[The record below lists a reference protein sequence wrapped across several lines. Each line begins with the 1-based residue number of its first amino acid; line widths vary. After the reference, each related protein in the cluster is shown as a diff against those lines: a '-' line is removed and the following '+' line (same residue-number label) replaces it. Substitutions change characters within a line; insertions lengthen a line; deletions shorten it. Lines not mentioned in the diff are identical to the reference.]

1 MTASKT
7 ARVAELRAA
16 AAEASTPAE
25 LAQLCASCCS
35 LCAECCQDYID
46 DPSEANETLCR
57 DMSGL
62 CSEICQRCSDALGG
76 ETAEAPPADAL
87 ADRVD
92 LALAGERMRERMTAF
107 VQNGVSFDLSRCPE
121 QHRERV
127 RQVLAEMHD
136 RRYIRNGMAEAERA
150 AATARDKAAARSRN
164 VEPAP
169 TPEPGPAK
177 LADLIGAM
185 PEAPNT
191 HDGRRYEEL
200 APRQKHDILIADREK
215 FNAMRDDWVARGKP
229 DAGPRDLVGA
239 ILNLARACGLDLSD
253 RPAAPQLEVVR

>member
-7 ARVAELRAA
+7 ARAAELRAA

-57 DMSGL
+57 AMSGL
-62 CSEICQRCSDALGG
+62 CSEICQRCSDAMGG
-76 ETAEAPPADAL
+76 AADAL

-92 LALAGERMRERMTAF
+92 FALAGEKLRERMAKMATIIS
-107 VQNGVSFDLSRCPE
+107 NGPMLDLSKCPE

-127 RQVLAEMHD
+127 RQVLAEMHH

-177 LADLIGAM
+177 LADLIGVM
-185 PEAPNT
+185 PEAPLS
-191 HDGRRYEEL
+191 HLGRAYEALE
-200 APRQKHDILIADREK
+200 PRQKHQLMLDDRVK
-215 FNAMRDDWVARGKP
+215 FGHMRDDWCARGKP
-229 DAGPRDLVGA
+229 DAGPRDLIGS
-239 ILNLARACGLDLSD
+239 ILHLARACGLDLSD